1 MLHKMIIMESY
12 ESYPSPDFNSGP
24 VSQGGEGGEGADRG
38 GADSGAGMYGSRSY
52 SNSDSNSDS
61 LGYTAQSSKALEA
74 NLAAARALVDP
85 LTKSIPWEHL
95 PREERVYTFGPE
107 FLQFLSDPV
116 RLRLLIESRMAWGGA
131 GHCRKLTS
139 SVTNHLDSLYSYGI
153 SLWQTSDDY
162 HDLLKSRSGS
172 TPTNSDKG
180 QGQSWGGEEG
190 GGPIVLGQD
199 AVLDQWFSHYR
210 KYLDKQAKKMGR
222 VGVNLA
228 NIPYTAGPIDI
239 KRAVEQLLG
248 WEGSVSAID
257 PWWQKE
263 AWNHDGTVTVYMP
276 KVAANDLVARCEQQE
291 LMIRPPRGAGGPRII
306 KAWLAKGVRAGISP
320 QSSEH
325 SEDSSSESHVSQSLD
340 NWA

>member
-1 MLHKMIIMESY
+1 MVHKMIIMESY
-12 ESYPSPDFNSGP
+12 ESHPNPDFNPGP
-24 VSQGGEGGEGADRG
+24 ISEVGYGEDSEQLERVDSSRG
-38 GADSGAGMYGSRSY
+38 HSGSRSY
-52 SNSDSNSDS
+52 SNSDS

-74 NLAAARALVDP
+74 SLAAAKALVDP

-95 PREERVYTFGPE
+95 PKEERAYTFGPE
-107 FLQFLSDPV
+107 FLQFLSDSV

-153 SLWQTSDDY
+153 SLWQASDDY
-162 HDLLKSRSGS
+162 RDLLKSRSGS
-172 TPTNSDKG
+172 SNRD
-180 QGQSWGGEEG
+180 QAENV
-190 GGPIVLGQD
+190 IVLGQD
-199 AVLDQWFSHYR
+199 AVLDQWFGHYR
-210 KYLDKQAKKMGR
+210 KYLDKQAKKLGR

-248 WEGSVSAID
+248 WEGAVSAID

-263 AWNHDGTVTVYMP
+263 SWNHDGTVTVYMP
-276 KVAANDLVARCEQQE
+276 KVAANDLLLRCEQQE
-291 LMIRPPRGAGGPRII
+291 LMIRPPRGSGGPRLI
-306 KAWLAKGVRAGISP
+306 KAWLAKGGRAGVSP
-320 QSSEH
+320 QA
-325 SEDSSSESHVSQSLD
+325 SEDSNSGNHVSQSLD